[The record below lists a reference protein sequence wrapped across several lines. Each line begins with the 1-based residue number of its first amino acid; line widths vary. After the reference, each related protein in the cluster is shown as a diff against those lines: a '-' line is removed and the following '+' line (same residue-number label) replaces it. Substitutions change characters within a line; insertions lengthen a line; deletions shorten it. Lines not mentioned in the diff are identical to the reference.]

1 MSFARILFA
10 PVMLVALA
18 AAALPARADVD
29 IQEVTT
35 PGGIEA
41 WLVEEHSLPFVAL
54 ELRFRGGTSL
64 DAEGKDG
71 AVSLMTALLEEGSG
85 DLDSRAFAR
94 AAEQLAA
101 EFSYQASDDAVS
113 VSARFLTETREEA
126 MDLLRKSI
134 VQPAFNPPALER
146 VRAQVIS
153 ILQSDLKDPDTIV
166 RDAFSEL
173 VFGDHPYGG
182 PEDGTIDTVS
192 SLTREDIVAAHEAVF
207 ARDRVYVSAV
217 GDITADE
224 LSALLDDLLGD
235 LPATGA
241 PLPEPADPNMP
252 GGVKVVNY
260 ETPQSAV
267 IFGQPGIERDDP
279 DFFAAYVLNHII
291 GGGGFSSRL
300 MTEVRKKRGLTY
312 GVYSYLSLKDNA
324 QLWLGS
330 VSSANDRVGEAIEV
344 IRDQWARIKEEGVT
358 PEELEDAKTYITG
371 AYPLRFDGNGPIADI
386 AVGMQI
392 DGLPRDYIDTRND
405 KMNAVTLEDVNR
417 VAREW
422 LDPEKLTFVV
432 VGQPEGLDSTIN

>member
-1 MSFARILFA
+1 MSFARILFVPA
-10 PVMLVALA
+10 MLVALA
-18 AAALPARADVD
+18 MALPARAEVD

-64 DAEGKDG
+64 DADGKDG
-71 AVSLMTALLEEGSG
+71 AVSLMTALLEEGNG
-85 DLDSRAFAR
+85 DMDSRAFAR
-94 AAEQLAA
+94 AAESLAA

-113 VSARFLTETREEA
+113 VSARFLTETRDEA
-126 MDLLRKSI
+126 VDLLRGSL
-134 VQPAFNPPALER
+134 VQPAFNPPAIER

-153 ILQSDLKDPDTIV
+153 ILQSSLKDPDEIV
-166 RDAFSEL
+166 RHAFSEL

-182 PEDGTIDTVS
+182 PEDGTIDSVG
-192 SLTREDIVAAHEAVF
+192 SLTREDIQAAHKAVF

-224 LSALLDDLLGD
+224 LATLLDDLLGD

-241 PLPEPADPNMP
+241 PLPGPADTNMP
-252 GGVKVVNY
+252 GGVKVIDY

-267 IFGQPGIERDDP
+267 IFGQPGIQRDDP
-279 DFFAAYVLNHII
+279 DFFAAYILNHII

-300 MTEVRKKRGLTY
+300 MTEVRQKRGLTY

-324 QLWLGS
+324 QTWIGS
-330 VSSANDRVGEAIEV
+330 VSSANDRVAEAIEV
-344 IRDQWARIKEEGVT
+344 IRDQWTRIKEEGVT
-358 PEELEDAKTYITG
+358 AEELEDAKTYITG

-386 AVGMQI
+386 AVGMQV
-392 DGLPRDYIDTRND
+392 DGLPRDYIATRND

-422 LDPEKLTFVV
+422 LDPDKLTFVV
-432 VGQPEGLDSTIN
+432 VGQPDGLDSTIN